1 MKRFTALIFAAAL
14 LLSVGTLSGAVN
26 DPVYH
31 TVEEI
36 TEECFALQAEYPDW
50 VRVDTIGYSQAEGLP
65 IYCLRITKDVH
76 EPPGSKPPVVINGQ
90 IHSEEIIG
98 IELVFWLARK
108 MVSNNVQSRKWRE
121 RVDLYLIPTQN
132 PEGLNVTYQL
142 DNSYRKNK
150 RDNIGDGLFRY
161 LPGWGGDTSG
171 VDLNRNYPFSWWNG
185 DPFLVGGSQE
195 LYDYYRG
202 PAPASESET
211 RALMDLIDR
220 VRPLYSCTIHSSR
233 TGNVAEQ
240 VIYPWAFDERNPD
253 NPKKPPADYEALK
266 EMALQVA
273 NRCNKY
279 GLKKPYKTVAIS
291 APGGD
296 SDLYY
301 YVKHGTFGFRIEVG
315 AKGEGMQPDSAGLY
329 EVINDTRLGFEYL
342 LNSAANE
349 ASDESGQPIARSRFD
364 IYVTDAADKSPLSA
378 RIALKNWVTPMFPY
392 RTTNPISGRYFW
404 QTISGTR
411 DTLIIS
417 KFGYEQIRRLV
428 SAGDNPVRV
437 GGSAGTPMTKL
448 PVYNAEVKL
457 FTTAGLPLTSRVEMN
472 VTHRDSVWDTDVV
485 NGAKVLPL
493 PKGYYTL
500 TFYTGNSFVPRRVTV
515 ELASDTTWN
524 ISLSPG
530 TLLLNQDFE
539 GADIAYTTDNDI
551 NINGNAGDSLARW
564 EVTDGISHSGLRCLT
579 DSKLTKVLR
588 SEDGWCAP
596 YDVLNKSFDL
606 SNQSTAAIVYW
617 LNQDLEPGYDSMWVE
632 VWTPDSGW
640 TPVAPGHWNY
650 AELENVPIREWNAP
664 SINLM
669 QFNKWER
676 FIIPLDDWCGKEKVL
691 HFRFRLTSDELNTTD
706 GVWIDDIQFFASAS
720 APPAVTSL
728 PVVPREFNIEE
739 LYPNP
744 FNGRL
749 NLKVTLPV
757 DGAVSYTLT
766 DINGRQV
773 SSKQLG
779 SYVAGVHQ
787 FTISA
792 DTLPTGLY
800 FLHVKSGG
808 KAIVRKV
815 MLLK

>member
-1 MKRFTALIFAAAL
+1 MKRFTALIFAVAL
-14 LLSVGTLSGAVN
+14 TLSAGTVWGAVT

-36 TEECFALQAEYPDW
+36 TAEIFALQDSFPQW
-50 VRVDTIGYSQAEGLP
+50 VKVDTIGYSQSEHLP
-65 IYCLRITKDVH
+65 LYSVRITENVQD
-76 EPPGSKPPVVINGQ
+76 PPGSKPPVIINGQ
-90 IHSEEIIG
+90 IHAEEIIG
-98 IELVFWLARK
+98 IEFVLWLAKK
-108 MVSNNVQSRKWRE
+108 MVSNTRQARNWRQ
-121 RVDLYLIPTQN
+121 RVDLYLVPTQN
-132 PEGLNVTYQL
+132 PEGLNIVFQK

-150 RDNIGDGLFRY
+150 RDNIGDGLFRFFQ
-161 LPGWGGDTSG
+161 GWGADTSG
-171 VDLNRNYPFSWWNG
+171 VDINRNYPFAWWNG
-185 DPFLVGGSQE
+185 DALFVGGAAE

-202 PAPASESET
+202 PAPASEPEA
-211 RALMDLIDR
+211 RAMMELTDR

-253 NPKKPPADYEALK
+253 NPLKPPADYDALK
-266 EMALQVA
+266 EMATQVA
-273 NRCNKY
+273 NRCKKY
-279 GLKKPYKTVAIS
+279 GVIKPYKIVAIS

-315 AKGEGMQPDSAGLY
+315 AKGEGMQPDSVGLY

-349 ASDESGQPIARSRFD
+349 PTDESGQPVIRSRFD
-364 IYVTDAADKSPLSA
+364 IYVTDAADKSPLEA
-378 RIALKNWVTPMFPY
+378 RIALKNWISPMFPY

-404 QTISGTR
+404 QTVGGTR

-417 KFGYEQIRRLV
+417 KFGYDQIRRLV
-428 SAGDNPVRV
+428 SAGEQPVRV
-437 GGSAGTPMTKL
+437 GGTAGTPMTKL
-448 PVYNAEVKL
+448 PVYNAEIKL
-457 FTTAGLPLTSRVEMN
+457 YNTDGIPLTSTVEMN
-472 VTHRDSVWDTDVV
+472 VTHRDSVWDTDVF
-485 NGAKVLPL
+485 NGNKVMPL
-493 PKGYYTL
+493 PKGSYTL
-500 TFYTGNSFVPRRVTV
+500 TLYAGNNYVPRRVTV
-515 ELASDTTWN
+515 DLDKDTTWN
-524 ISLSPG
+524 ISLSPAL
-530 TLLLNQDFE
+530 LLLNQDFE
-539 GADIAYTTDNDI
+539 GADLSYTTDNDI

-564 EVTDGISHSGLRCLT
+564 EVTEGISHSGLRCLT

-588 SEDGWCAP
+588 SDDGWCAP

-606 SNQSTAAIVYW
+606 SNLSTASIVYW

-632 VWTPDSGW
+632 VWTADSGW
-640 TPVAPGHWNY
+640 TAVAPGHWNY
-650 AELENVPIREWNAP
+650 GELENVPIREWNAP

-669 QFNKWER
+669 QFNSWKR
-676 FIIPLDDWCGKEKVL
+676 FVIPLDNWCGKEKAL
-691 HFRFRLTSDELNTTD
+691 HFRFRLTSDEFNTTD
-706 GVWIDDIQFFASAS
+706 GVWVDDIQFFASSS

-749 NLKVTLPV
+749 NLKVSLPAE
-757 DGAVSYTLT
+757 DRISYTLT

-773 SSKQLG
+773 ASRQMG

-792 DTLPTGLY
+792 ETLPTGLY
-800 FLHVKSGG
+800 FLRLKGG
-808 KAIVRKV
+808 SKTLTRKV